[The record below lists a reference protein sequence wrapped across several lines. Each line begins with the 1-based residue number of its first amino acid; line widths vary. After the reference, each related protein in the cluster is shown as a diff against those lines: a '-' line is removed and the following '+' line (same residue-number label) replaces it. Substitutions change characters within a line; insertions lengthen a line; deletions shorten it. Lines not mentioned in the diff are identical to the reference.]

1 MFNIFDKVPIQ
12 SKKFWA
18 YLISEFGWKVCLFYC
33 LYNYRAKVDIYN
45 LILMGSIIIVS
56 AFIQI
61 GYILGS
67 VALDKYIKVAEVAR
81 GDDDDDVPTVSEDD
95 KPKKKEK

>member
-1 MFNIFDKVPIQ
+1 
-12 SKKFWA
+12 
-18 YLISEFGWKVCLFYC
+18 
-33 LYNYRAKVDIYN
+33 
-45 LILMGSIIIVS
+45 MGSIIIVS

-81 GDDDDDVPTVSEDD
+81 GDDDDDVPTVSDDD

>member
-1 MFNIFDKVPIQ
+1 MFNLFDKVPIQ

-18 YLISEFGWKVCLFYC
+18 YLISEFGWKISLFYC
-33 LYNYRAKVDIYN
+33 LYNYRSKVDIYN

-61 GYILGS
+61 GYILGQ

-81 GDDDDDVPTVSEDD
+81 GDDDDDVPMIAEDKPVSE
-95 KPKKKEK
+95 KKK

>member
-1 MFNIFDKVPIQ
+1 MFNLFDKVPIQ

-33 LYNYRAKVDIYN
+33 LYNYRSKVDIYN

-61 GYILGS
+61 GYILGQ

-81 GDDDDDVPTVSEDD
+81 GDDDDDVPMTTEDKPVSE
-95 KPKKKEK
+95 KKK

>member
-1 MFNIFDKVPIQ
+1 
-12 SKKFWA
+12 
-18 YLISEFGWKVCLFYC
+18 
-33 LYNYRAKVDIYN
+33 
-45 LILMGSIIIVS
+45 MGSIIIVS

-81 GDDDDDVPTVSEDD
+81 GDDDDDVPTDTKEPEVVPLPEPAVESATKPEQSSE
-95 KPKKKEK
+95 PEQSPESE